1 MFDSFNLIVTC
12 QCPVGLVFTF
22 SPCWGHVLPM
32 PGKDVEERAMDQ
44 DLTWMGSISH
54 LPLGT
59 ELGTNE
65 QGLVHSLFITLKT
78 CLSGP

>member
-1 MFDSFNLIVTC
+1 
-12 QCPVGLVFTF
+12 
-22 SPCWGHVLPM
+22 M

-54 LPLGT
+54 LPLGA

-65 QGLVHSLFITLKT
+65 QGPVHSLFIT
-78 CLSGP
+78 GA